1 MYIDLSGM
9 LSFYFRQK
17 GIRKFQKY
25 SNSKTPYYTR
35 ELRNVQSF
43 PKRETKHIKK
53 IVKQFFYS
61 LFLDKIVITM

>member
-25 SNSKTPYYTR
+25 SNSNTPYYTR
-35 ELRNVQSF
+35 ELRNVQYF

-53 IVKQFFYS
+53 
-61 LFLDKIVITM
+61 

>member
-43 PKRETKHIKK
+43 PKRETKYIKK
-53 IVKQFFYS
+53 IVKQFFIHFFWTR
-61 LFLDKIVITM
+61 L